1 MQTYIEYIVVS
12 NISEQII
19 LLEIPK
25 LFSEIVSNEKNAVN
39 KNEFKFIEERIRN

>member
-25 LFSEIVSNEKNAVN
+25 LFSEIVSNEKNAEN